1 MLKSYLKGVF
11 TFLFFF
17 IALSPALTQNKSSKE
32 INNKLFVISKL
43 KSILKDN
50 PDSYLKEYLA
60 AEKNLIKKGQK
71 EDLTNLYFFH
81 VDYLYETDSYDAMI
95 RTLHQIRELLSQER
109 ETEIIPAYLYL
120 ASAFHYKGNYDSL
133 LYWHNKTSRLIKPNS
148 PFYGKYLSIEGYL
161 CNYNGNYTTGIEKLL
176 NALIIF
182 ESDEDEKNLASTY
195 TNLAY
200 LYGRIENVKN
210 QQYYLKK
217 ALIINKALGHNYHLI
232 QNYNNLGSNYKQ
244 QNNIKEAL
252 YYYDLAYQA
261 LKKLNYPLLLAQN
274 LTNRANIFEKTGDY
288 LQAEKLFLECENIC
302 KSYNIPYG
310 QMLSSLNLGNLYRLQ
325 KNYIAANERLND
337 ALKFTKLL
345 KTRKEEA
352 QTFERLSWL
361 ARDMQKYKQAYNYQ
375 SNFHILNDSIVNE
388 AVKKEGNE
396 LKEKYESEKK
406 EKEILTLSK
415 QKLYNQYLILLLIS
429 TVFILLLIV
438 QWWRNKH
445 NLALKEKQKQQLSE
459 YFLRETLEIKE
470 KELTSQVAILV
481 QMQQK
486 MEDLRLNASKII
498 IENIPEQDK
507 IKYMNTLF
515 YKNPIIELKNNF
527 ELRLSSNNEDF
538 FKVLLS
544 KYPELSPAE
553 LKLCAYL
560 RLNPST
566 KDLSLIMNRS
576 MRTVESTR
584 ANIRKKMNL
593 NPHDNLVTHLVS
605 FSNH

>member
-1 MLKSYLKGVF
+1 LK
-11 TFLFFF
+11 
-17 IALSPALTQNKSSKE
+17 
-32 INNKLFVISKL
+32 
-43 KSILKDN
+43 
-50 PDSYLKEYLA
+50 
-60 AEKNLIKKGQK
+60 
-71 EDLTNLYFFH
+71 
-81 VDYLYETDSYDAMI
+81 
-95 RTLHQIRELLSQER
+95 
-109 ETEIIPAYLYL
+109 
-120 ASAFHYKGNYDSL
+120 
-133 LYWHNKTSRLIKPNS
+133 
-148 PFYGKYLSIEGYL
+148 
-161 CNYNGNYTTGIEKLL
+161 
-176 NALIIF
+176 
-182 ESDEDEKNLASTY
+182 
-195 TNLAY
+195 
-200 LYGRIENVKN
+200 
-210 QQYYLKK
+210 
-217 ALIINKALGHNYHLI
+217 
-232 QNYNNLGSNYKQ
+232 
-244 QNNIKEAL
+244 
-252 YYYDLAYQA
+252 
-261 LKKLNYPLLLAQN
+261 
-274 LTNRANIFEKTGDY
+274 
-288 LQAEKLFLECENIC
+288 
-302 KSYNIPYG
+302 
-310 QMLSSLNLGNLYRLQ
+310 
-325 KNYIAANERLND
+325 
-337 ALKFTKLL
+337 
-345 KTRKEEA
+345 
-352 QTFERLSWL
+352 
-361 ARDMQKYKQAYNYQ
+361 
-375 SNFHILNDSIVNE
+375 DSIVNE

-406 EKEILTLSK
+406 ENEIITLSR
-415 QKLYNQYLILLLIS
+415 QKLYNQYLILLLIL
-429 TVFILLLIV
+429 TVFILLFVV

-445 NLALKEKQKQQLSE
+445 KLALKEKQKQELSKK
-459 YFLRETLEIKE
+459 FLNETLELKE

>member
-1 MLKSYLKGVF
+1 M
-11 TFLFFF
+11 
-17 IALSPALTQNKSSKE
+17 
-32 INNKLFVISKL
+32 
-43 KSILKDN
+43 
-50 PDSYLKEYLA
+50 
-60 AEKNLIKKGQK
+60 
-71 EDLTNLYFFH
+71 
-81 VDYLYETDSYDAMI
+81 
-95 RTLHQIRELLSQER
+95 
-109 ETEIIPAYLYL
+109 
-120 ASAFHYKGNYDSL
+120 
-133 LYWHNKTSRLIKPNS
+133 
-148 PFYGKYLSIEGYL
+148 
-161 CNYNGNYTTGIEKLL
+161 
-176 NALIIF
+176 
-182 ESDEDEKNLASTY
+182 
-195 TNLAY
+195 
-200 LYGRIENVKN
+200 
-210 QQYYLKK
+210 
-217 ALIINKALGHNYHLI
+217 
-232 QNYNNLGSNYKQ
+232 
-244 QNNIKEAL
+244 
-252 YYYDLAYQA
+252 
-261 LKKLNYPLLLAQN
+261 
-274 LTNRANIFEKTGDY
+274 
-288 LQAEKLFLECENIC
+288 
-302 KSYNIPYG
+302 
-310 QMLSSLNLGNLYRLQ
+310 
-325 KNYIAANERLND
+325 
-337 ALKFTKLL
+337 
-345 KTRKEEA
+345 
-352 QTFERLSWL
+352 
-361 ARDMQKYKQAYNYQ
+361 
-375 SNFHILNDSIVNE
+375 
-388 AVKKEGNE
+388 
-396 LKEKYESEKK
+396 
-406 EKEILTLSK
+406 
-415 QKLYNQYLILLLIS
+415 
-429 TVFILLLIV
+429 

-576 MRTVESTR
+576 MRTVESIR

>member
-1 MLKSYLKGVF
+1 M
-11 TFLFFF
+11 
-17 IALSPALTQNKSSKE
+17 
-32 INNKLFVISKL
+32 
-43 KSILKDN
+43 
-50 PDSYLKEYLA
+50 
-60 AEKNLIKKGQK
+60 
-71 EDLTNLYFFH
+71 
-81 VDYLYETDSYDAMI
+81 
-95 RTLHQIRELLSQER
+95 
-109 ETEIIPAYLYL
+109 
-120 ASAFHYKGNYDSL
+120 
-133 LYWHNKTSRLIKPNS
+133 
-148 PFYGKYLSIEGYL
+148 
-161 CNYNGNYTTGIEKLL
+161 
-176 NALIIF
+176 
-182 ESDEDEKNLASTY
+182 
-195 TNLAY
+195 
-200 LYGRIENVKN
+200 
-210 QQYYLKK
+210 
-217 ALIINKALGHNYHLI
+217 
-232 QNYNNLGSNYKQ
+232 
-244 QNNIKEAL
+244 
-252 YYYDLAYQA
+252 
-261 LKKLNYPLLLAQN
+261 
-274 LTNRANIFEKTGDY
+274 
-288 LQAEKLFLECENIC
+288 
-302 KSYNIPYG
+302 
-310 QMLSSLNLGNLYRLQ
+310 
-325 KNYIAANERLND
+325 
-337 ALKFTKLL
+337 
-345 KTRKEEA
+345 
-352 QTFERLSWL
+352 
-361 ARDMQKYKQAYNYQ
+361 
-375 SNFHILNDSIVNE
+375 NE

-406 EKEILTLSK
+406 ENEIITLSR
-415 QKLYNQYLILLLIS
+415 QKLYNQYLILLLIL
-429 TVFILLLIV
+429 TVFILLFVV

-445 NLALKEKQKQQLSE
+445 KLALKEKQKQELSKK
-459 YFLRETLEIKE
+459 FLNETLELKE

>member
-1 MLKSYLKGVF
+1 
-11 TFLFFF
+11 
-17 IALSPALTQNKSSKE
+17 
-32 INNKLFVISKL
+32 
-43 KSILKDN
+43 
-50 PDSYLKEYLA
+50 
-60 AEKNLIKKGQK
+60 
-71 EDLTNLYFFH
+71 
-81 VDYLYETDSYDAMI
+81 
-95 RTLHQIRELLSQER
+95 
-109 ETEIIPAYLYL
+109 
-120 ASAFHYKGNYDSL
+120 
-133 LYWHNKTSRLIKPNS
+133 
-148 PFYGKYLSIEGYL
+148 
-161 CNYNGNYTTGIEKLL
+161 
-176 NALIIF
+176 
-182 ESDEDEKNLASTY
+182 
-195 TNLAY
+195 
-200 LYGRIENVKN
+200 
-210 QQYYLKK
+210 
-217 ALIINKALGHNYHLI
+217 
-232 QNYNNLGSNYKQ
+232 
-244 QNNIKEAL
+244 
-252 YYYDLAYQA
+252 
-261 LKKLNYPLLLAQN
+261 
-274 LTNRANIFEKTGDY
+274 
-288 LQAEKLFLECENIC
+288 
-302 KSYNIPYG
+302 
-310 QMLSSLNLGNLYRLQ
+310 MLSSLNLGNLYRLQ

-361 ARDMQKYKQAYNYQ
+361 ARDMQEYKLAYNYQ

-415 QKLYNQYLILLLIS
+415 QKLYNQYLILLLIL

>member
-1 MLKSYLKGVF
+1 MV
-11 TFLFFF
+11 
-17 IALSPALTQNKSSKE
+17 
-32 INNKLFVISKL
+32 
-43 KSILKDN
+43 
-50 PDSYLKEYLA
+50 
-60 AEKNLIKKGQK
+60 
-71 EDLTNLYFFH
+71 
-81 VDYLYETDSYDAMI
+81 
-95 RTLHQIRELLSQER
+95 
-109 ETEIIPAYLYL
+109 
-120 ASAFHYKGNYDSL
+120 
-133 LYWHNKTSRLIKPNS
+133 
-148 PFYGKYLSIEGYL
+148 
-161 CNYNGNYTTGIEKLL
+161 
-176 NALIIF
+176 
-182 ESDEDEKNLASTY
+182 
-195 TNLAY
+195 
-200 LYGRIENVKN
+200 
-210 QQYYLKK
+210 
-217 ALIINKALGHNYHLI
+217 
-232 QNYNNLGSNYKQ
+232 
-244 QNNIKEAL
+244 
-252 YYYDLAYQA
+252 
-261 LKKLNYPLLLAQN
+261 
-274 LTNRANIFEKTGDY
+274 
-288 LQAEKLFLECENIC
+288 
-302 KSYNIPYG
+302 
-310 QMLSSLNLGNLYRLQ
+310 NLYRLQ

-361 ARDMQKYKQAYNYQ
+361 ARDMQEYKLAYNYQ

-415 QKLYNQYLILLLIS
+415 QKLYNQYLILLLIL

-544 KYPELSPAE
+544 KYPDLSPAE

>member
-1 MLKSYLKGVF
+1 
-11 TFLFFF
+11 
-17 IALSPALTQNKSSKE
+17 
-32 INNKLFVISKL
+32 
-43 KSILKDN
+43 
-50 PDSYLKEYLA
+50 
-60 AEKNLIKKGQK
+60 
-71 EDLTNLYFFH
+71 
-81 VDYLYETDSYDAMI
+81 
-95 RTLHQIRELLSQER
+95 
-109 ETEIIPAYLYL
+109 
-120 ASAFHYKGNYDSL
+120 
-133 LYWHNKTSRLIKPNS
+133 
-148 PFYGKYLSIEGYL
+148 
-161 CNYNGNYTTGIEKLL
+161 
-176 NALIIF
+176 
-182 ESDEDEKNLASTY
+182 
-195 TNLAY
+195 
-200 LYGRIENVKN
+200 
-210 QQYYLKK
+210 
-217 ALIINKALGHNYHLI
+217 
-232 QNYNNLGSNYKQ
+232 
-244 QNNIKEAL
+244 
-252 YYYDLAYQA
+252 
-261 LKKLNYPLLLAQN
+261 
-274 LTNRANIFEKTGDY
+274 
-288 LQAEKLFLECENIC
+288 
-302 KSYNIPYG
+302 
-310 QMLSSLNLGNLYRLQ
+310 MLSSLNLGNLYRLQ

-361 ARDMQKYKQAYNYQ
+361 ARDMQEYKLAYNYQ

-415 QKLYNQYLILLLIS
+415 QKLYNQYLILLLIL

-486 MEDLRLNASKII
+486 MEDLRLNAFKII

-538 FKVLLS
+538 FKALLS

>member
-1 MLKSYLKGVF
+1 
-11 TFLFFF
+11 
-17 IALSPALTQNKSSKE
+17 
-32 INNKLFVISKL
+32 
-43 KSILKDN
+43 
-50 PDSYLKEYLA
+50 
-60 AEKNLIKKGQK
+60 
-71 EDLTNLYFFH
+71 
-81 VDYLYETDSYDAMI
+81 
-95 RTLHQIRELLSQER
+95 
-109 ETEIIPAYLYL
+109 
-120 ASAFHYKGNYDSL
+120 
-133 LYWHNKTSRLIKPNS
+133 
-148 PFYGKYLSIEGYL
+148 
-161 CNYNGNYTTGIEKLL
+161 
-176 NALIIF
+176 
-182 ESDEDEKNLASTY
+182 
-195 TNLAY
+195 
-200 LYGRIENVKN
+200 
-210 QQYYLKK
+210 
-217 ALIINKALGHNYHLI
+217 
-232 QNYNNLGSNYKQ
+232 
-244 QNNIKEAL
+244 
-252 YYYDLAYQA
+252 
-261 LKKLNYPLLLAQN
+261 
-274 LTNRANIFEKTGDY
+274 
-288 LQAEKLFLECENIC
+288 
-302 KSYNIPYG
+302 
-310 QMLSSLNLGNLYRLQ
+310 MLSSLNLGNLYRLQ

-361 ARDMQKYKQAYNYQ
+361 ARDMQEYKLAYNYQ

-415 QKLYNQYLILLLIS
+415 QKLYNQYLILLLIL

-538 FKVLLS
+538 FKALLS

>member
-1 MLKSYLKGVF
+1 
-11 TFLFFF
+11 
-17 IALSPALTQNKSSKE
+17 
-32 INNKLFVISKL
+32 
-43 KSILKDN
+43 
-50 PDSYLKEYLA
+50 
-60 AEKNLIKKGQK
+60 
-71 EDLTNLYFFH
+71 
-81 VDYLYETDSYDAMI
+81 
-95 RTLHQIRELLSQER
+95 
-109 ETEIIPAYLYL
+109 
-120 ASAFHYKGNYDSL
+120 
-133 LYWHNKTSRLIKPNS
+133 
-148 PFYGKYLSIEGYL
+148 
-161 CNYNGNYTTGIEKLL
+161 
-176 NALIIF
+176 
-182 ESDEDEKNLASTY
+182 
-195 TNLAY
+195 
-200 LYGRIENVKN
+200 
-210 QQYYLKK
+210 
-217 ALIINKALGHNYHLI
+217 
-232 QNYNNLGSNYKQ
+232 
-244 QNNIKEAL
+244 
-252 YYYDLAYQA
+252 
-261 LKKLNYPLLLAQN
+261 
-274 LTNRANIFEKTGDY
+274 
-288 LQAEKLFLECENIC
+288 
-302 KSYNIPYG
+302 
-310 QMLSSLNLGNLYRLQ
+310 MLSSLNLGNLYRLQ

-361 ARDMQKYKQAYNYQ
+361 ARDMQEYKLAYNYQ

-415 QKLYNQYLILLLIS
+415 QKLFNQYLILLLIL

-538 FKVLLS
+538 FKALLS